1 MQHKFSVQHSL
12 VIADYKKLDRD
23 YNEALQDRQ
32 SLEDQLVQVN
42 HNLYTLQK
50 QNSQLDKFAKAQR
63 EKYSGQ
69 EQNLRREIAD
79 LKKENKGLIRRVHIE
94 QEAKDAI
101 NEDNEML
108 AGQLPLIEDLEEE
121 RNALIQECEKLAME
135 NEEYKTFLEH
145 TTV

>member
-1 MQHKFSVQHSL
+1 M
-12 VIADYKKLDRD
+12 
-23 YNEALQDRQ
+23 
-32 SLEDQLVQVN
+32 
-42 HNLYTLQK
+42 
-50 QNSQLDKFAKAQR
+50 
-63 EKYSGQ
+63 
-69 EQNLRREIAD
+69 
-79 LKKENKGLIRRVHIE
+79 HIE

-135 NEEYKTFLEH
+135 NEEYKTLLEH

>member
-1 MQHKFSVQHSL
+1 M
-12 VIADYKKLDRD
+12 
-23 YNEALQDRQ
+23 
-32 SLEDQLVQVN
+32 
-42 HNLYTLQK
+42 
-50 QNSQLDKFAKAQR
+50 
-63 EKYSGQ
+63 
-69 EQNLRREIAD
+69 
-79 LKKENKGLIRRVHIE
+79 HIE